1 MIAFHYNS
9 LHPNTLDSR
18 RLCMEMDL
26 LWSYPNGDFSF
37 VLLIIYSLFEGGSVL
52 QWDNHFAMV
61 FLIEFVQP
69 M

>member
-1 MIAFHYNS
+1 
-9 LHPNTLDSR
+9 
-18 RLCMEMDL
+18 MEMDL